1 MKNDIVFWTAFVVEI
16 AAFVLFL
23 ISKVQNAKAGFS
35 IISFWI
41 RKHTGILYLACFVL
55 FLFCRLY
62 LQVEASWVW
71 VLLILFF
78 SFFASLDAET
88 EAENLKD
95 YLICTHTIPMEDTA
109 DNHTEQLQHLTEIL
123 NKRGIIR

>member
-1 MKNDIVFWTAFVVEI
+1 MKNDIVFWAAFVVEI

-23 ISKVQNAKAGFS
+23 ISKVQNANAGFS

-41 RKHTGILYLACFVL
+41 RKHTGILYLMCLAL

-62 LQVEASWVW
+62 LKVEAAWVW
-71 VLLILFF
+71 VLLILYF

-88 EAENLKD
+88 EAENLKE
-95 YLICTHTIPMEDTA
+95 YLICTHAIPVENTT

-123 NKRGIIR
+123 KKRGIIR